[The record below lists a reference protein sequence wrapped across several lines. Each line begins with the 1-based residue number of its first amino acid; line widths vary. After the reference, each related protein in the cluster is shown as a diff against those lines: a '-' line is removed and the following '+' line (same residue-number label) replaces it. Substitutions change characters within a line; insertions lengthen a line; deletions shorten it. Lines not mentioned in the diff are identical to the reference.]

1 MDVNT
6 YYSELMFILLDVY
19 SLAVEIDEK
28 KNTLRETIFLR
39 KKDKKY

>member
-28 KNTLRETIFLR
+28 KTR
-39 KKDKKY
+39 